1 MNRKRE
7 KATIIE
13 AIDEPLEMEV
23 SSGNV
28 FADLGFENAA
38 EHLLKA
44 GLMAKIQRIIRQSG
58 LTKKAAAKAMGIDPS
73 KLSNMLVGEFEDD
86 SVELLMRHLVALGVD
101 VEIVVKPK
109 THETGELRVA
119 LHLRDS
125 ALMGE
130 SALQSSILGLG
141 PHGGGSILCSACLS
155 EEVEFGELDAP
166 RSEIE
171 IVKQQRLL
179 RLRKDLG
186 DVE

>member
-1 MNRKRE
+1 MNRKHE

-13 AIDEPLEMEV
+13 TLDEPLEMEV

-38 EHLLKA
+38 EHVLKA

-119 LHLRDS
+119 
-125 ALMGE
+125 
-130 SALQSSILGLG
+130 
-141 PHGGGSILCSACLS
+141 
-155 EEVEFGELDAP
+155 
-166 RSEIE
+166 
-171 IVKQQRLL
+171 
-179 RLRKDLG
+179 
-186 DVE
+186 